1 MGANVRERRSF
12 PPPPSTDAIRRLAK
26 NAVDTVS
33 CDVERPT
40 VEFAL
45 RVDKKI
51 KFIAVGGNRPYR
63 SRFPPKRNRCCQS
76 RFKINSTTR
85 LHQCSIH
92 VSQPHSQTRDTHTYT
107 LTISRDLKKL
117 KNQATPERES
127 VLSRPHSRVSQI
139 AVYYRFNAGLMC
151 SAVYRTPFPE
161 AGACTPLI
169 CNPTL
174 RQEHVPP

>member
-33 CDVERPT
+33 CGVERPT

-107 LTISRDLKKL
+107 LTISRDLKKTQ
-117 KNQATPERES
+117 KSGHARTRERTVETS
-127 VLSRPHSRVSQI
+127 LACVSDCRLLPVQCRFNVLRSLSYPLSRSRSM
-139 AVYYRFNAGLMC
+139 Y
-151 SAVYRTPFPE
+151 
-161 AGACTPLI
+161 PLDM
-169 CNPTL
+169 
-174 RQEHVPP
+174 

>member
-107 LTISRDLKKL
+107 LTISRDLKNSKI
-117 KNQATPERES
+117 
-127 VLSRPHSRVSQI
+127 RPRQNARAYCRDLTRV
-139 AVYYRFNAGLMC
+139 C
-151 SAVYRTPFPE
+151 
-161 AGACTPLI
+161 
-169 CNPTL
+169 L
-174 RQEHVPP
+174 RLPSTTGSMPV